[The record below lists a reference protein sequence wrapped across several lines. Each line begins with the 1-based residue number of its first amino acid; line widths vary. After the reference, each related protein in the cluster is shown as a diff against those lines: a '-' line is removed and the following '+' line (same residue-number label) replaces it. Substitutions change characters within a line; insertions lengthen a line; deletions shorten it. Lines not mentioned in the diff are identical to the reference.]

1 MNLTTTHTE
10 TAYGVSTQHAI
21 KSFCFQEKQRQ
32 QKYAAPSLVVQFLSG
47 F

>member
-10 TAYGVSTQHAI
+10 IAYGVSTQHAI
-21 KSFCFQEKQRQ
+21 KSCFQEKQRQ
-32 QKYAAPSLVVQFLSG
+32 QKYAAQSLVVQFLSG